1 MKVLVTGAT
10 GFLGS
15 HLVASLLAR
24 GDLVVAVCREA
35 EPELAEQ
42 GVTVRRG
49 DVLDK
54 ASVVEAA
61 RGCEGVYHA
70 AGKVSRKASD
80 AEELYRVHVDGT
92 RNVMA
97 ACREAGVRRVVVA
110 STSGTIAV
118 GDDPDHVA
126 TERDEPPV
134 SLLSRWPYYRAK
146 LYAER
151 VALAANGEGLEV
163 VCVNPSLLLG
173 PGDLRGSSTDE
184 VRLFLE
190 RRIPAVP
197 PGGVSFVD
205 ARDAAEGMVLAMDKG
220 TPGARYL
227 LGACNLTVRELFAR
241 LSRLS
246 GVRAPWLPVPRSPE
260 LVRMGAKLL
269 DGSLVP
275 FLDVGMDPVGV
286 ELAQYYWYL
295 DASLAER
302 DLGWT
307 PRDPSQTLADTI
319 EDLRA
324 RRVVWWSQASYK
336 GPSGRRDEPRA

>member
-1 MKVLVTGAT
+1 MAEPRRLLAPAKLTLSLRVTGRRAD
-10 GFLGS
+10 GYHELS
-15 HLVASLLAR
+15 SEMVSIDLCDELLI
-24 GDLVVAVCREA
+24 
-35 EPELAEQ
+35 
-42 GVTVRRG
+42 
-49 DVLDK
+49 
-54 ASVVEAA
+54 
-61 RGCEGVYHA
+61 
-70 AGKVSRKASD
+70 D
-80 AEELYRVHVDGT
+80 AE
-92 RNVMA
+92 
-97 ACREAGVRRVVVA
+97 
-110 STSGTIAV
+110 
-118 GDDPDHVA
+118 
-126 TERDEPPV
+126 
-134 SLLSRWPYYRAK
+134 
-146 LYAER
+146 
-151 VALAANGEGLEV
+151 GEGLEV

-324 RRVVWWSQASYK
+324 RRVVWWSQAS
-336 GPSGRRDEPRA
+336 PSRQRAGGNVRTRSLSCSD